1 MNDEPKSQ
9 HESDA
14 PEADA
19 EWFAQLSDAALEVS
33 GASEAA
39 KPGQDPALPAADV
52 VYLPAVERERPP
64 RPPLISR
71 RTLVIIG
78 STVAALIVIIVASLL
93 ISSSRQ
99 VTVPLVTGLTLGQ
112 AEERLD
118 QLGLDVEVSERRFSA
133 EPKETVLEQ
142 SPRVGSELKKGG
154 VVTLVISA
162 GSEDFPMPDVIGSL
176 AATARSLLEAKG
188 LIVSVEPVMS
198 EAPSDTVM
206 SSIPATGAQVRT
218 GDRVVLQ
225 VAAASAPGVTLQP
238 YDLTGVAVTLDPSPA
253 AAGTTDI
260 PLEVARRV
268 RALLEA
274 SGATVV
280 TLRSSSDTDTTDASR
295 AARAVAATS
304 VVAVGFDLTP
314 APQTGRIVRSPSQAS
329 AQILT
334 ASTLLASAIASEL
347 VSVAAPV
354 VSDTTPTDPVLS
366 AVSVPWVRVLLGS
379 GTAREDQAVFTDPTW
394 ADKVARAVYVG
405 IGKSYGVVRQP

>member
-1 MNDEPKSQ
+1 
-9 HESDA
+9 
-14 PEADA
+14 
-19 EWFAQLSDAALEVS
+19 
-33 GASEAA
+33 
-39 KPGQDPALPAADV
+39 
-52 VYLPAVERERPP
+52 
-64 RPPLISR
+64 
-71 RTLVIIG
+71 
-78 STVAALIVIIVASLL
+78 
-93 ISSSRQ
+93 
-99 VTVPLVTGLTLGQ
+99 
-112 AEERLD
+112 
-118 QLGLDVEVSERRFSA
+118 
-133 EPKETVLEQ
+133 
-142 SPRVGSELKKGG
+142 VGSELKNGG

-188 LIVSVEPVMS
+188 LIVSLEPVMS

-225 VAAASAPGVTLQP
+225 VAAATAPGVTLQP

-274 SGATVV
+274 SGAIVV

-314 APQTGRIVRSPSQAS
+314 APQTGRVVRSPSQAS

-334 ASTLLASAIASEL
+334 ASTLLSSAITSEL

-354 VSDTTPTDPVLS
+354 VSDTTPTDSVLS

-394 ADKVARAVYVG
+394 ADKVARAVYIG